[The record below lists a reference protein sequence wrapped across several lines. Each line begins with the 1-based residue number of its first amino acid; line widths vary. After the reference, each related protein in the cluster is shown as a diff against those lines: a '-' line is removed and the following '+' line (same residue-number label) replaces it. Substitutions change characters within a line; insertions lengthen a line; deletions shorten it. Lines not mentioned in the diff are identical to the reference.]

1 MEIMLSPSL
10 FRKEIRENTL
20 KFIFG
25 VLLLGTVA
33 LIITITA
40 TPASCPQSFFSL
52 QDNMPGLETNLNE
65 VAEKAQETLSSYFWN
80 QWNVKG
86 LPLIGILISIIL
98 GAGVFAQE
106 KAKGT
111 LFFLASTPLSRRNI
125 YDTKVAAGLVLLFAC
140 IIGAT
145 LLLILFTS
153 FYGISLPVL
162 PFVIGAFLAF
172 CGLAVIYQA
181 TIIFSILT
189 DDPLKAGVAS
199 VLLSFLLSIPGLFEG
214 GQKYSLL
221 LQMQFRNSALE
232 EPFSWFFFLLM
243 AALFFALRHLG
254 LWLCYREEI

>member
-1 MEIMLSPSL
+1 MKIMLGRSL

-20 KFIFG
+20 KFLFG
-25 VLLLGTVA
+25 VLLLGALA
-33 LIITITA
+33 LIIT
-40 TPASCPQSFFSL
+40 TPAASGPYPQSFFSR
-52 QDNMPGLETNLNE
+52 QDNLPGMETNLDKSPE
-65 VAEKAQETLSSYFWN
+65 TAQKTLFSHFWK
-80 QWNVKG
+80 QWNSKG
-86 LPLIGILISIIL
+86 LALAGILVSIIL

-140 IIGAT
+140 IIGTT

-162 PFVIGAFLAF
+162 PFVIGAFSAF
-172 CGLAVIYQA
+172 CGLAVIYQV

-189 DDPLKAGVAS
+189 DDPLKAGAAS
-199 VLLSFLLSIPGLFEG
+199 AFLSSLLSIPGLFEG

-221 LQMQFRNSALE
+221 LQMQSRNSTLE

>member
-1 MEIMLSPSL
+1 MLGRSL

-40 TPASCPQSFFSL
+40 ISASCPQNFFL
-52 QDNMPGLETNLNE
+52 QQDNMP
-65 VAEKAQETLSSYFWN
+65 ETLSSYFWN
-80 QWNVKG
+80 QWSAKG
-86 LPLIGILISIIL
+86 LPLAGILVSIIL

-106 KAKGT
+106 KARGT

-140 IIGAT
+140 IIGTT

-172 CGLAVIYQA
+172 CGIAVIYQV

-221 LQMQFRNSALE
+221 LQMQSRNSALE